1 MHFLQAF
8 AYNPLLCYI
17 SRKCSENTMRKTL
30 SVLAFVLV
38 SFSTQI
44 FADSNELITNFSK
57 VNEGVYRGARL
68 TSVEA
73 VQYLKSLN
81 IKNVINLQ
89 GGDLDS
95 DIGIIIPWAEPG
107 ERPEVIAKE
116 KTTALS
122 LGLGFLHAPLNSLE
136 PITNDEDR
144 AIDAVLAFMHKRSN
158 QPVFIHCEHGADRTG
173 LLIALYRV
181 KYEDVNPVIARA
193 EWIKNGHNKLHQM
206 FTGDLDLYYYAK
218 IKQFNK

>member
-1 MHFLQAF
+1 
-8 AYNPLLCYI
+8 
-17 SRKCSENTMRKTL
+17 MRKI
-30 SVLAFVLV
+30 LALWPFVLV

-44 FADSNELITNFSK
+44 FAITNFAK

-68 TSVEA
+68 ISIEE

-81 IKNVINLQ
+81 IKSVINLQ

-107 ERPEVIAKE
+107 ERPENIAKE
-116 KTTALS
+116 KATTLS
-122 LGLGFLHAPLNSLE
+122 LGLRFYHAPLNSLE

-144 AIDAVLAFMHKRSN
+144 AIDEVLSFMHDQNN

-173 LLIALYRV
+173 LLVALYRV
-181 KYEDVNPVIARA
+181 KYEAVNPVIARA
-193 EWIKNGHNKLHQM
+193 EWIKNGHNKLHQL
-206 FTGDLDLYYYAK
+206 FTGDLDLYYYSK
-218 IKQFNK
+218 VKQFQN

>member
-1 MHFLQAF
+1 MKKILA
-8 AYNPLLCYI
+8 I
-17 SRKCSENTMRKTL
+17 
-30 SVLAFVLV
+30 LAFLSV
-38 SFSTQI
+38 SFSAQT
-44 FADSNELITNFSK
+44 FAKSDALIINFSK

-95 DIGIIIPWAEPG
+95 DIGVIIPWAEPG
-107 ERPEVIAKE
+107 ERPEVIAQE
-116 KTTALS
+116 KATALS

-136 PITNDEDR
+136 AITKDEDK
-144 AIDAVLAFMHKRSN
+144 AIDEVLAFMNNKNN

-173 LLIALYRV
+173 LLVALYRV
-181 KYEDVNPVIARA
+181 KYEGANVEAARA
-193 EWIKNGHNKLHQM
+193 EWIKNGHNKLHRI
-206 FTGDLDLYYYAK
+206 FTGGLDEYYYAK
-218 IKQFNK
+218 VKQYNK